1 MTVFLIFLF
10 IGLVIFRAAA
20 GFYVEQIPFFSALV
34 VPLNWLCI
42 GTGAVMGIFLI
53 IKIVKEIARKSDKN

>member
-10 IGLVIFRAAA
+10 IGLVIFRIAA
-20 GFYVEQIPFFSALV
+20 GFYVEQIPFFLALI

-42 GTGAVMGIFLI
+42 GTGVIMGIFLI